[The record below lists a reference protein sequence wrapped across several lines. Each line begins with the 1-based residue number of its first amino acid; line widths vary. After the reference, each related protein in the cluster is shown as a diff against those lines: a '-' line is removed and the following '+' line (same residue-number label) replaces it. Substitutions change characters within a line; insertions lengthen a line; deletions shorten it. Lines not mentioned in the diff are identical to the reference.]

1 MNSNKG
7 IRNLEV
13 TPDIIKFLIA
23 LQQEPLASFHK
34 LARMLN
40 VTPPTAKSKM
50 DKISEVGLYYRVSAD
65 LKTDALDL
73 TIIDVF
79 LEIESKYNLIKVE
92 ELLDKH
98 PYILFRGRVVGP
110 QKGIY
115 VQFRAPKKG
124 INNVLKFLNKLKET
138 LIIDFYN
145 VDSFGCSIYTKAD
158 FKAWNG
164 LTWDFDWRW
173 WFSELDNVSIFP
185 SKRERSVL
193 KKVTELDFRILEEL
207 SYNARIRNLD
217 LANKLNVEPYQVTR
231 SIQFLKKNVISGFRV
246 FLTWQ
251 VFNIF
256 NPQIIVIRMSKK
268 ERDKMYSNLANNP
281 VPFQSTMRKT
291 KTGIVWYLGISQ
303 DQMSPFIGNLWNYFD
318 DFDIYWLDYQSTETY
333 CFWSETFDFEKKNW
347 KTDTKFM
354 IDSIFNEN

>member
-1 MNSNKG
+1 MTTNKA
-7 IRNLEV
+7 IRNLEI

-23 LQQEPLASFHK
+23 LQQEPLASFHQ

-40 VTPPTAKSKM
+40 VTPPTAKAKM

-65 LKTDALDL
+65 INCDAIDL
-73 TIIDVF
+73 QLVDMI
-79 LEIESKYNLIKVE
+79 LEIDSKYHLVKTE
-92 ELLDKH
+92 DLLDKH
-98 PYILFRGRVVGP
+98 PYILFRGRIVGP

-115 VQFRAPKKG
+115 VQFRIPKSTT
-124 INNVLKFLNKLKET
+124 NNLVKFLDRLKEKY
-138 LIIDFYN
+138 IIDYFN
-145 VDSFGCSIYTKAD
+145 INSTGSSIYTKAD

-164 LTWDFDWRW
+164 LTWNYDWNW
-173 WFSELDNVSIFP
+173 WFSELDSVPIIS
-185 SKRERSVL
+185 SKKYKSVL
-193 KKVTELDFRILEEL
+193 RRLSELDLKVLEEL

-217 LANKLNVEPYQVTR
+217 LATKLNVEPYQITR

-256 NPQIIVIRMSKK
+256 NPQIIVIRTSKK
-268 ERDKMYSNLANNP
+268 ERDRLYSNLINNP
-281 VPFQSTMRKT
+281 IPFQSTMRKT
-291 KTGIVWYLGISQ
+291 KHGIIWYLGISQ

-333 CFWSETFDFEKKNW
+333 CFWSETFDTEKKSW
-347 KTDTKFM
+347 KTDMKFM
-354 IDSIFNEN
+354 VNSIFE